1 MLSAKLETA
10 LNKQINEEFYSS
22 YLYLAMAGY
31 FEDQNL
37 DGCGHWMRMQA
48 VEEWQHG
55 MKIFDYLCE
64 RGAKVELK
72 AIAEPPSAWESPVA
86 AFEASLEHEQYMTK
100 SINGL
105 AELAMSEKD
114 FATNNLLQWYITE
127 QVEEE
132 ASVDDILKKLAMMGT
147 TGPGLF
153 MMDRELLGR
162 AAPAAAGA

>member
-86 AFEASLEHEQYMTK
+86 EGCGSRCRVSSARLASAR
-100 SINGL
+100 SR
-105 AELAMSEKD
+105 S
-114 FATNNLLQWYITE
+114 
-127 QVEEE
+127 
-132 ASVDDILKKLAMMGT
+132 
-147 TGPGLF
+147 
-153 MMDRELLGR
+153 
-162 AAPAAAGA
+162 AA